1 VRKTRFYS
9 GFTVNT
15 IEKRGCDLLKTLII
29 RLLGLGDVAN
39 ILIPAARMIRAKD
52 PSSTVDVLTYGAGVE
67 LADLCPEISDVLAVD
82 KEQWPDDPLKAV
94 ASFSSLAFFLTQR
107 EYDEIYCIDTWF
119 MPCFLATYLRE
130 IGLNVQGNFISKDT
144 LEITQSIIAGNAD
157 PSYFQGTNYLKST
170 FSNMES
176 WKGKW
181 WDIYPEYENY
191 AHFFLL
197 HCCSLQGKYD
207 MNLDVE
213 VDKNLSEI
221 ALDKKIIAVSHAG
234 SGKNKVYTN
243 YVELINTL
251 EKSGV
256 HVWSRFDGS
265 QPILKTLQMLRS
277 TDLVVTVATSTQWLA
292 QAVGTP
298 SLVIPGCLPPSVL
311 GAELCVES
319 HVKCQYCVK
328 EPCLENQDYEC
339 MKIDP
344 ALLVDSC
351 LEYLETKT
359 D

>member
-170 FSNMES
+170 F
-176 WKGKW
+176 
-181 WDIYPEYENY
+181 
-191 AHFFLL
+191 
-197 HCCSLQGKYD
+197 
-207 MNLDVE
+207 
-213 VDKNLSEI
+213 
-221 ALDKKIIAVSHAG
+221 
-234 SGKNKVYTN
+234 
-243 YVELINTL
+243 
-251 EKSGV
+251 
-256 HVWSRFDGS
+256 
-265 QPILKTLQMLRS
+265 
-277 TDLVVTVATSTQWLA
+277 
-292 QAVGTP
+292 
-298 SLVIPGCLPPSVL
+298 
-311 GAELCVES
+311 
-319 HVKCQYCVK
+319 
-328 EPCLENQDYEC
+328 
-339 MKIDP
+339 
-344 ALLVDSC
+344 
-351 LEYLETKT
+351 
-359 D
+359 